1 MKPQLFWIDGPWKGH
16 LAVATR
22 PRGGDWLNHEFAGL
36 RLAGIDKVVSLLEGE
51 EAAQLELSGESAAA
65 VANGIRFV
73 SFPIPDRGL
82 PVSTDAA
89 RLLVEQIEDGLAAG
103 ENVAVHC
110 RQGIGRSGMIAA
122 AILLSTGLAPD
133 EAMRAVSAAR
143 GLPIPETPAQI
154 AWLQRLAAYYPA
166 PAHH

>member
-1 MKPQLFWIDGPWKGH
+1 
-16 LAVATR
+16 
-22 PRGGDWLNHEFAGL
+22 
-36 RLAGIDKVVSLLEGE
+36 
-51 EAAQLELSGESAAA
+51 
-65 VANGIRFV
+65 
-73 SFPIPDRGL
+73 
-82 PVSTDAA
+82 
-89 RLLVEQIEDGLAAG
+89 
-103 ENVAVHC
+103 
-110 RQGIGRSGMIAA
+110 MIAA